1 MNSLAVSA
9 TNHCLTGCV
18 TGEITGMA
26 IGTSLG
32 WGNGATIALSVALAF
47 VFGYSLASIPLVRAR
62 LALAT
67 VVTTALAAD
76 TVSISIMEAIDNL
89 GMAVVPGA
97 IEAGLDD
104 ARFWLTLLGGFVV
117 AYPFAFLANRYLIG
131 RGKGHALMHEF
142 HGH

>member
-117 AYPFAFLANRYLIG
+117 AYPFAFVANRYLIG
-131 RGKGHALMHEF
+131 RGKGHALLHEF